1 VEQGMSEGGLLALS
15 AGYVGLLFV
24 LAYWGDN
31 REFSGWSLRSR
42 SLLYGL
48 TLAVYCTSWTF
59 YGAVGAAING
69 GWVFLP
75 IYLGPLLLL
84 LFGRG
89 LLERLIL
96 ASKTHNVTSIA
107 DFIAS
112 RYGKVQHLAVL
123 VTLVAVVGVLPYIA
137 LQLKAVSLSV
147 DALSGA
153 ANSQRPLFA
162 DTAFLVAMFL
172 AVFAILFGTRRIDAT
187 EHHRGLMLAVAMESV
202 VKLIALLAAAVYAV
216 YLLSTDSPSSIDLL
230 DDARVASLLS
240 PDMLPP
246 GFIAQTMLAF
256 VALLCLP
263 RQFQVA
269 VVECDDVR
277 HLRTARW
284 SFGLYLILVCLAV
297 LPIALAALVNTEA
310 IAGTP
315 DMAVLRLPLL
325 GDSQLLAL
333 FVYLGGFSAATGM
346 VIVETVALS
355 TMICNDLVMPLLWKF
370 QRFGL
375 PQQQNVSGLLLTVR
389 RISILAI
396 AALGYAYYRLTE
408 QFQALAA
415 IGLLAFSAVA
425 QFAPAIIGGLYWR
438 GASRRGV
445 AMGLLAGF
453 LLWLYTLLLPT
464 LARAGWFATDWIEF
478 GPFGLAWLRPQS
490 LFNLSG
496 WDALTHG
503 VFWSLLANISLFVF
517 FSLRYRPDL
526 NQRIQAAPFLDP
538 YSSPVAVTE
547 TEDWGRVK
555 VGELLS
561 LSSRIVGDEP
571 ALRAFI
577 EFAEERQQSLQREQ
591 SADRG
596 WFRFTERLLAGA
608 VGAASARA
616 MLTTALRGS
625 GMDIGQVVA
634 LLDQTS
640 QEQRFNRE
648 LLHTMMENISLGI
661 SVVDS
666 EMRLVAWNRQ
676 YLELFEYPDGMVYVS
691 CPVAALIRY
700 NAERGECGPGEVD
713 QHVRKRLAHMRAG
726 TPHLFERVRADGRVI
741 EMRGQPIH
749 GGGYV
754 TTYADVTPYKRNET
768 ALRQSEQSL
777 REYSETLEQR
787 VQERTEALTVALDA
801 QEHARQ
807 EAVWANQSKTR
818 FIAAASHDLLQ
829 PMNAA
834 RLFTTALNQ
843 HETDDAEIRTLAKQ
857 IDGSLRGAEELLTA
871 LLDISRLDSGAL
883 TPNRSAFPLQELFI
897 DLRLQF
903 APLAET
909 RGMFFRTLDTRLW
922 VNSDRQ
928 MLRRILQNF
937 VSNALRYTGKGGVL
951 LGARR
956 SADGIRLEVWDTGPG
971 IPLHHQQAIFD
982 EFHRTGEVSPWG
994 EKGLGL
1000 GLAICQRMA
1009 RLLEHA
1015 TMLRSTPGS
1024 GSCFA
1029 VTVPRADADTLH
1041 EAEPTGQLTSG
1052 SLDGLRVLCIDN
1064 EPDILAGMQALLTR
1078 WGCEPILAADQEAA
1092 EQAVSG
1098 QTVAVQ
1104 PQVILADYHLAD
1116 GVDGLA
1122 LLTLLANRN
1131 DRLLPGALITADH
1144 SEMLAARV
1152 KAAGFTL
1159 LRKPVKPAALRAFL
1173 SARIG

>member
-1 VEQGMSEGGLLALS
+1 MNSWWIPVLS
-15 AGYVGLLFV
+15 VLYVGALFL

-31 REFSGWSLRSR
+31 RDLGRRFPRLPA
-42 SLLYGL
+42 LLYGL

-59 YGAVGAAING
+59 YGAVGAAIHG
-69 GWVFLP
+69 GWSFLP
-75 IYLGPLLLL
+75 IYLGPILLLM
-84 LFGRG
+84 FGRG
-89 LLERLIL
+89 LLERVIL
-96 ASKTHNVTSIA
+96 ASKMHNITSIA

-112 RYGKVQHLAVL
+112 RYGKVQHLAIL
-123 VTLVAVVGVLPYIA
+123 VTVVAVVGVLPYIA
-137 LQLKAVSLSV
+137 LQLKAVTLSIE
-147 DALSGA
+147 ALSGA
-153 ANSQRPLFA
+153 GGGERPLLG
-162 DTAFLVAMFL
+162 DTALLVALLL
-172 AVFAILFGTRRIDAT
+172 AVFAILFGTRRLDAT
-187 EHHRGLMLAVAMESV
+187 EHHRGLMLAIAAESL
-202 VKLIALLAAAVYAV
+202 VKLLALLAVAGYAL
-216 YLLSTDSPSSIDLL
+216 YLLLGNGSQTELWH
-230 DDARVASLLS
+230 DARVSALLS
-240 PDMLPP
+240 PDALPP
-246 GFIAQTMLAF
+246 GFFAQTLLAF

-263 RQFQVA
+263 RQFQVT

-284 SFGLYLILVCLAV
+284 SFGVYLVLVCLAV
-297 LPIALAALVNTEA
+297 LPIALAALLNSAA

-325 GDSQLLAL
+325 GDAQALAL
-333 FVYLGGFSAATGM
+333 FVYIGGFSAATGM

-370 QRFGL
+370 KRFGL
-375 PQQQNVSGLLLTVR
+375 PERQNVADLLLTVR
-389 RISILAI
+389 RISILVI
-396 AALGYAYYRLTE
+396 ALLGYAYYRLTE

-445 AMGLLAGF
+445 AVGLLAGF
-453 LLWLYTLLLPT
+453 SLWLYTLLLPT
-464 LARAGWFATDWIEF
+464 LANAGWFDLLWLQH
-478 GPFGLAWLRPQS
+478 GPFGIDWLRPQS

-496 WDALTHG
+496 WDPVTHG

-517 FSLRYRPDL
+517 FSLRHRPDL
-526 NQRIQAAPFLDP
+526 NQRIQAAPFLNP
-538 YSSPVAVTE
+538 YASPVAPPDS
-547 TEDWGRVK
+547 EDWGRVK
-555 VGELLS
+555 VGELLA
-561 LSSRIVGDEP
+561 LSSRIVGDEV
-571 ALRAFI
+571 ALRAFA
-577 EFAEERQQSLQREQ
+577 EFADEREQ
-591 SADRG
+591 ALAAEQLADRS

-666 EMRLVAWNRQ
+666 DMRLVAWNRQ
-676 YLELFEYPDGMVYVS
+676 YLELFDYPDGMVYIG
-691 CPVAALIRY
+691 CPIANLIRY

-713 QHVRKRLAHMRAG
+713 EHVRKRLGHLRAG
-726 TPHLFERVRADGRVI
+726 TPHVFERVRADGRVI

-754 TTYADVTPYKRNET
+754 TTYADITSYKRNEL

-787 VQERTEALTVALDA
+787 VRERTEALQAALEA
-801 QEHARQ
+801 QEQARQ

-843 HETDDAEIRTLAKQ
+843 HESPDAEIRTLARQ
-857 IDGSLRGAEELLTA
+857 IDGSLRGAEDLLSA

-883 TPNRSAFPLQELFI
+883 TPNRSSFSLAELFS
-897 DLRLQF
+897 DLKLQF

-909 RGMFFRTLDTRLW
+909 RGLQFRTAPTRLW

-937 VSNALRYTGKGGVL
+937 VSNALRYTRSGGVV
-951 LGARR
+951 LGARH
-956 SADGIRLEVWDTGPG
+956 SAAGIRLEVWDSGPG
-971 IPLHHQQAIFD
+971 IPLHHQAAIFD

-1000 GLAICQRMA
+1000 GLAICRRMA
-1009 RLLEHA
+1009 RLLEHDIA
-1015 TMLRSTPGS
+1015 VRSEPGR
-1024 GSCFA
+1024 GSVFS
-1029 VTVPRADADTLH
+1029 VTVPRAAASKRSNDDR
-1041 EAEPTGQLTSG
+1041 EALAPTG

-1064 EPDILAGMQALLTR
+1064 EPDILLGMQALLSR
-1078 WGCEPILAADQEAA
+1078 WGCVPLLAADQEAA
-1092 EQAVSG
+1092 EHAMALPPSQR
-1098 QTVAVQ
+1098 
-1104 PQVILADYHLAD
+1104 PQLILADFHLAD

-1122 LLTLLANRN
+1122 LLSLLANQTEPG
-1131 DRLLPGALITADH
+1131 LPGALITADH

-1173 SARIG
+1173 TARQH

>member
-1 VEQGMSEGGLLALS
+1 MSEGGLLALS

-31 REFSGWSLRSR
+31 RELSGWSLRSR

-59 YGAVGAAING
+59 YGAVGAAVNG

-75 IYLGPLLLL
+75 IYLGPMLLL

-96 ASKTHNVTSIA
+96 ASKAHNVTSIS

-123 VTLVAVVGVLPYIA
+123 VTIVAVVGVLPYIA
-137 LQLKAVSLSV
+137 LQLKAVTLSV

-153 ANSQRPLFA
+153 TNAQRPLFA
-162 DTAFLVAMFL
+162 DTAFIVAILL

-187 EHHRGLMLAVAMESV
+187 EHHRGLMLAVALESV
-202 VKLIALLAAAVYAV
+202 VKLIALLAAAIYAV
-216 YLLSTDSPSSIDLL
+216 YLLSADTATPLTLL

-240 PDMLPP
+240 PNMLPP
-246 GFIAQTMLAF
+246 GFIAQTLLAF

-284 SFGLYLILVCLAV
+284 SFGVYLLLVCVAV
-297 LPIALAALVNTEA
+297 LPIALAALLNPQV

-315 DMAVLRLPLL
+315 DMAVLRLSLL
-325 GDSQLLAL
+325 GDSQALAL
-333 FVYLGGFSAATGM
+333 FVFIGGFSAATGM

-370 QRFGL
+370 KRFGL
-375 PQQQNVSGLLLTVR
+375 PERQNVSSLLLIVR
-389 RISILAI
+389 RISILAV
-396 AALGYAYYRLTE
+396 ALLGYAYYRLTE

-478 GPFGLAWLRPQS
+478 GPFGLAWLKPQS

-538 YSSPVAVTE
+538 YASPVAPPE
-547 TEDWGRVK
+547 AEDWGRVRI
-555 VGELLS
+555 GELLA

-571 ALRAFI
+571 ALRAFS
-577 EFAEERQQSLQREQ
+577 EFADERQQALKREQ

-666 EMRLVAWNRQ
+666 DMRLVAWNRQ
-676 YLELFEYPDGMVYVS
+676 YLELFDYPDGLVYIG

-700 NAERGECGPGEVD
+700 NAERGECGPGEVEE
-713 QHVRKRLAHMRAG
+713 HVRKRLAHMRAG
-726 TPHLFERVRADGRVI
+726 TPHVFERVRADGRVI

-754 TTYADVTPYKRNET
+754 TTYADVTSYKRNEQ

-777 REYSETLEQR
+777 REYSETLGQR
-787 VQERTEALTVALDA
+787 VQERTEALRAALEA
-801 QEHARQ
+801 QQLARQ

-857 IDGSLRGAEELLTA
+857 IDGSLRGAEDLLTA
-871 LLDISRLDSGAL
+871 LLDISRLDSGAQ
-883 TPNRSAFPLQELFI
+883 TPNRSVFPLADLFA
-897 DLRLQF
+897 DLKLQF
-903 APLAET
+903 GSLAET
-909 RGMFFRTLDTRLW
+909 RGLSFTVVTTQVW
-922 VNSDRQ
+922 VDSDRQ

-937 VSNALRYTGKGGVL
+937 ISNALRYTRSGGVL
-951 LGARR
+951 LGLRR
-956 SADGIRLEVWDTGPG
+956 TPTGIRLQVCDTGPG
-971 IPLHHQQAIFD
+971 IPLHHQQAIFE

-1000 GLAICQRMA
+1000 GLAICQRMG
-1009 RLLEHA
+1009 RLLEHEI
-1015 TMLRSTPGS
+1015 TVHSQPGK
-1024 GSCFA
+1024 GSCFS
-1029 VTVPRADADTLH
+1029 VTVPRATPSQRQDAETLL
-1041 EAEPTGQLTSG
+1041 PLTAS
-1052 SLDGLRVLCIDN
+1052 SLQGLRVLCIDN
-1064 EPDILAGMQALLTR
+1064 EPDILLGMQALLSR
-1078 WGCEPILAADQEAA
+1078 WGCVPMLAADQEAA
-1092 EQAVSG
+1092 ERAMQAD
-1098 QTVAVQ
+1098 
-1104 PQVILADYHLAD
+1104 PQVILADYHLTD

-1122 LLTLLANRN
+1122 LLTLLANHKGQV
-1131 DRLLPGALITADH
+1131 LPGALVTADH
-1144 SEMLAARV
+1144 SDMLAERV
-1152 KAAGFTL
+1152 RAAGFTL

-1173 SARIG
+1173 MAR

>member
-1 VEQGMSEGGLLALS
+1 MSEGGLLALS

-31 REFSGWSLRSR
+31 RELSGWSLRSR

-59 YGAVGAAING
+59 YGAVGAAVNG

-75 IYLGPLLLL
+75 IYLGPMLLL

-96 ASKTHNVTSIA
+96 ASKAHNVTSIS

-123 VTLVAVVGVLPYIA
+123 VTIVAVVGVLPYVA
-137 LQLKAVSLSV
+137 LQLKAVTLSV
-147 DALSGA
+147 DALSGTVNA
-153 ANSQRPLFA
+153 QRPLFA
-162 DTAFLVAMFL
+162 DTAFIVAILL

-187 EHHRGLMLAVAMESV
+187 EHHRGLMLAVALESV
-202 VKLIALLAAAVYAV
+202 VKLIALLAAAIYAV
-216 YLLSTDSPSSIDLL
+216 YLLSADTATPVTLL

-246 GFIAQTMLAF
+246 GFIAQTLLAF

-284 SFGLYLILVCLAV
+284 SFGIYLLLVCLAV
-297 LPIALAALVNTEA
+297 LPIALASLLNPQA

-315 DMAVLRLPLL
+315 DMAVLRLSLL
-325 GDSQLLAL
+325 GDSQALAL
-333 FVYLGGFSAATGM
+333 FVFIGGFSAATGM

-370 QRFGL
+370 KRFGL
-375 PQQQNVSGLLLTVR
+375 PERQNVSSLLLIVR
-389 RISILAI
+389 RISILAV
-396 AALGYAYYRLTE
+396 ALLGYAYYRLTE

-453 LLWLYTLLLPT
+453 SLWLYTLLLPT
-464 LARAGWFATDWIEF
+464 LARAGWFATDWIEY

-538 YSSPVAVTE
+538 YASPVAPPE
-547 TEDWGRVK
+547 TEDWGRVRI
-555 VGELLS
+555 GELLE
-561 LSSRIVGDEP
+561 LSSRIVGEEP
-571 ALRAFI
+571 ALRAFS
-577 EFAEERQQSLQREQ
+577 EFADERQQALKREQ

-676 YLELFEYPDGMVYVS
+676 YLELFDYPDGMVYIG

-700 NAERGECGPGEVD
+700 NAERGECGPGEVEG
-713 QHVRKRLAHMRAG
+713 HVRKRLAHMRAG
-726 TPHLFERVRADGRVI
+726 TPHVFERVRADGRVI

-754 TTYADVTPYKRNET
+754 TTYADVTSYKRNEQ

-777 REYSETLEQR
+777 REYSETLGQR
-787 VQERTEALTVALDA
+787 VQERTEALRAALEA
-801 QEHARQ
+801 QQLARQ

-857 IDGSLRGAEELLTA
+857 IDGSLRGAEDLLTA
-871 LLDISRLDSGAL
+871 LLDISRLDSGAQ
-883 TPNRSAFPLQELFI
+883 TPSRSVFPVADLFA
-897 DLRLQF
+897 DLKLQF
-903 APLAET
+903 GPLAET
-909 RGMFFRTLDTRLW
+909 RGLRFSVMSTRLW
-922 VNSDRQ
+922 VDSDRQ

-937 VSNALRYTGKGGVL
+937 ISNALRYTRTGGVL
-951 LGARR
+951 LGLRR
-956 SADGIRLEVWDTGPG
+956 TANGIRLQVWDTGPG
-971 IPLHHQQAIFD
+971 IPLHHQHAIFE

-1000 GLAICQRMA
+1000 GLAICQRMG
-1009 RLLEHA
+1009 RLLEHEIA
-1015 TMLRSTPGS
+1015 VQSQPGK
-1024 GSCFA
+1024 GSCFS
-1029 VTVPRADADTLH
+1029 VTVPRATPSQRQDA
-1041 EAEPTGQLTSG
+1041 EALTPLTAG
-1052 SLDGLRVLCIDN
+1052 SLHGLRVLCIDN
-1064 EPDILAGMQALLTR
+1064 EPDILLGMQALLSR
-1078 WGCEPILAADQEAA
+1078 WGCEPMLAADQEAA
-1092 EQAVSG
+1092 EQAM
-1098 QTVAVQ
+1098 QAE
-1104 PQVILADYHLAD
+1104 PQVILADYHLTD

-1122 LLTLLANRN
+1122 LLTLLANQN
-1131 DRLLPGALITADH
+1131 GQALPGALVTADH
-1144 SEMLAARV
+1144 SEMLAERV
-1152 KAAGFTL
+1152 RAAGFTL

-1173 SARIG
+1173 TSR

>member
-1 VEQGMSEGGLLALS
+1 MNEGGLLVLS
-15 AGYVGLLFV
+15 TTYVGLLFV
-24 LAYWGDN
+24 LAYWGDK
-31 REFSGWSLRSR
+31 REVIGTSLRTR
-42 SLLYGL
+42 SFLYGL

-59 YGAVGAAING
+59 YGAVGAAVNG
-69 GWVFLP
+69 GWAFLP

-84 LFGRG
+84 MFGRG

-96 ASKTHNVTSIA
+96 ASKAHNVTSIA

-123 VTLVAVVGVLPYIA
+123 VTLVAVIGVLPYIA
-137 LQLKAVSLSV
+137 LQLKAVTLSV
-147 DALSGA
+147 NALSGVGSGA
-153 ANSQRPLFA
+153 GARAPVA
-162 DTAFLVAMFL
+162 DTAFIVAMLL
-172 AVFAILFGTRRIDAT
+172 AVFAMLFGTRRLDAT

-202 VKLIALLAAAVYAV
+202 VKLVALLAVAGFALYTLTV
-216 YLLSTDSPSSIDLL
+216 DSPTPLTLL
-230 DDARVASLLS
+230 DDKRVASLLA
-240 PDMLPP
+240 PTQLPA
-246 GFIAQTMLAF
+246 GFIAQTLLAF

-284 SFGLYLILVCLAV
+284 SFGIYLILVCLAV
-297 LPIALAALVNTEA
+297 LPIALAALVQPQS
-310 IAGTP
+310 IAGTA

-325 GDSQLLAL
+325 ADQQWLAL

-355 TMICNDLVMPLLWKF
+355 TMICNDLVMPALWKV

-375 PQQQNVSGLLLTVR
+375 ANRHDLSTLLLNVR
-389 RISILAI
+389 RISILI
-396 AALGYAYYRLTE
+396 VTLLGYAYYRMTE

-415 IGLLAFSAVA
+415 IGLLAFAAVA

-445 AMGLLAGF
+445 AMGLIAGF
-453 LLWLYTLLLPT
+453 LLWFYTLLLPT
-464 LARAGWFATDWIEF
+464 LARAGWFDSGWIEQ
-478 GPFGLAWLRPQS
+478 GPFGLQWLRPQS
-490 LFNLSG
+490 LFSLSG

-503 VFWSLLANISLFVF
+503 VFWSLLANISLFVL
-517 FSLRYRPDL
+517 FSLRNRPDL
-526 NQRIQAAPFLDP
+526 NQRIQAAPFLEP
-538 YSSPVAVTE
+538 YSSPIAVNE
-547 TEDWGRVK
+547 TEDCGRIR
-555 VGELLS
+555 VGELLA
-561 LSSRIVGDEP
+561 LLSRIIGNEP

-577 EFAEERQQSLQREQ
+577 DFAADRQQALMPDQN
-591 SADRG
+591 ADRQ

-608 VGAASARA
+608 IGAASARA

-666 EMRLVAWNRQ
+666 DMRLVAWNRQ
-676 YLELFEYPDGMVYVS
+676 YQELFEYPEGMVYVG

-700 NAERGECGPGEVD
+700 NAERGECGPGEVE
-713 QHVRKRLAHMRAG
+713 QHVRKRLGFMQAG
-726 TPHLFERVRADGRVI
+726 SAYVFERVRADGRVI
-741 EMRGQPIH
+741 EMRGQPIA

-754 TTYADVTPYKRNET
+754 TTYADVTPYKRNEQ

-787 VQERTEALTVALDA
+787 VHDRTEALQAALDA

-843 HETDDAEIRTLAKQ
+843 HETPDEEVRTLARQ

-883 TPNRSAFPLQELFI
+883 TPNRSVFPLADLFA
-897 DLRLQF
+897 DLKLQF

-909 RGMFFRTLDTRLW
+909 RGLKLAVLPTELW
-922 VNSDRQ
+922 VESDRQ

-937 VSNALRYTGKGGVL
+937 VSNALRYTRTGGVVLGVRRQGTL
-951 LGARR
+951 LQLMVCD
-956 SADGIRLEVWDTGPG
+956 SGPG
-971 IPLHHQQAIFD
+971 IPFHHQAAIFD

-1009 RLLEHA
+1009 RLLEHDIA
-1015 TMLRSTPGS
+1015 VRSQPGR
-1024 GSCFA
+1024 GSCFS
-1029 VTVPRADADTLH
+1029 VTVPRAEPAGERDVEMAPTLPPGAL
-1041 EAEPTGQLTSG
+1041 E
-1052 SLDGLRVLCIDN
+1052 GLRVLCIDN
-1064 EPDILAGMQALLTR
+1064 EPDILLGMQALLSR
-1078 WGCEPILAADQEAA
+1078 WGCVALVAADQASA
-1092 EQAVSG
+1092 EHAMEQG
-1098 QTVAVQ
+1098 

-1122 LLTLLANRN
+1122 LLSLLANRG
-1131 DRLLPGALITADH
+1131 DQPLPGALVTADH
-1144 SEMLAARV
+1144 SDMLAERV
-1152 KAAGFTL
+1152 RAAGFTL
-1159 LRKPVKPAALRAFL
+1159 LRKPIKPAALRAFL
-1173 SARIG
+1173 SAR